1 MFLRVCLIEFEDSRR
16 SLFGAFLFFPFFLF
30 SPPASRAP
38 PFCAPLS
45 RSPAAFFFFFFF
57 PLLIVAL
64 SFYALL
70 RFNTY
75 TLGNIQDSIS
85 HGGGKKKQ
93 HLSGEGREKKKKDSR
108 SESLQADN
116 NNKEDKTKWS

>member
-16 SLFGAFLFFPFFLF
+16 SLFGVFLFFPVFFFTPGFARTPFL
-30 SPPASRAP
+30 RAT
-38 PFCAPLS
+38 FTLS
-45 RSPAAFFFFFFF
+45 CRLFFFFFF

>member
-16 SLFGAFLFFPFFLF
+16 SLFGVFLFFPVFFFFTPGFARTPFL
-30 SPPASRAP
+30 RAT
-38 PFCAPLS
+38 FTLS
-45 RSPAAFFFFFFF
+45 CRLFFFFFF

-75 TLGNIQDSIS
+75 TLGNIRDSIS
-85 HGGGKKKQ
+85 HGGGKKKTTFIRR
-93 HLSGEGREKKKKDSR
+93 GEREKKEGLSI
-108 SESLQADN
+108 
-116 NNKEDKTKWS
+116 